1 MMQILDTIS
10 EEAEPKETT
19 QPETEQEIMRRQVD
33 LIIAKESKKTPPT
46 DKTTNT
52 QIPTTKHAQK
62 MRHAKKI
69 QIPIRT
75 TIRKSTRSLH
85 QTN

>member
-33 LIIAKESKKTPPT
+33 LIIAKESKKHHPPI
-46 DKTTNT
+46 KL
-52 QIPTTKHAQK
+52 
-62 MRHAKKI
+62 
-69 QIPIRT
+69 RT
-75 TIRKSTRSLH
+75 RKYLQRNMH
-85 QTN
+85 RK